1 MGFESLPERFNLI
14 SVTPSSIKTVLKR
27 KERLSTR
34 YLAFQF
40 SWVPELNHIANGIPI
55 YELSITVG
63 SETVFIVRSF
73 EISFMCKSYKL
84 KFKTFDPSAK

>member
-1 MGFESLPERFNLI
+1 MITLLMDSVDVEIIRRIQRISALLLRSRSMGFESLPERFNLI

-40 SWVPELNHIANGIPI
+40 S
-55 YELSITVG
+55 
-63 SETVFIVRSF
+63 
-73 EISFMCKSYKL
+73 
-84 KFKTFDPSAK
+84 